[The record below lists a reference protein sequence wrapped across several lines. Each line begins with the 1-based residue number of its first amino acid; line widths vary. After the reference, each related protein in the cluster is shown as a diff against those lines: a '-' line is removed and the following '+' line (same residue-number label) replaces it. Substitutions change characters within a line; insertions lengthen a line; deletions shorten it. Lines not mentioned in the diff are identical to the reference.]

1 MLHTSLRRVFSLV
14 SFCLIILFAFGL
26 ILFTKDVSAAAA
38 GAVDM
43 CLKVLVPSLLP
54 FFVISSLFISTG
66 AAERI
71 SGRLSGFTSK
81 LLGLPGG
88 CAAAIMMGLRGGYAV
103 GARTAFDL
111 YDRKICTP
119 EEASRL
125 LPVCTTCGP
134 AYVFSAVGAAL
145 FGSVRAGTVIYIC
158 HILSAMACGMASVL
172 LSGRRR
178 QKATP
183 RVTSPLRP
191 VTSEMFT
198 KAVTGAAAAMP
209 GICGFVIFFS
219 ALTAFLSRCGLFDMI
234 CGLLGAFPAGLTRA
248 LSSGIIEMT
257 GGVSSLSACGVPL
270 PAAMAAAAFLVG
282 WGGFSVHFQIMSLLG
297 GRPISMRTYFI
308 SKSAQAVLCA
318 AMTYAAAVRLWDGE
332 TVFYP
337 IYANG
342 YYIASPAYFIII
354 MALYLGT
361 ALLLSLLI
369 TFADRRAQRKK

>member
-1 MLHTSLRRVFSLV
+1 MLHASLRRVFSLV
-14 SFCLIILFAFGL
+14 SFCLIILFACGL

-43 CLKVLVPSLLP
+43 CLKVLIPSLLP

-66 AAERI
+66 AAERL

-88 CAAAIMMGLRGGYAV
+88 CAAAVMMGLAGGYAV

-111 YDRKICTP
+111 YDKRICTAD
-119 EEASRL
+119 ECSRL

-145 FGSVRAGTVIYIC
+145 FCSVRAGAVIYIC
-158 HILSAMACGMASVL
+158 HILSAMACGIASGIS
-172 LSGRRR
+172 SGQRH
-178 QKATP
+178 QKTP
-183 RVTSPLRP
+183 QCPAGRVKPITAG
-191 VTSEMFT
+191 MFT
-198 KAVTGAAAAMP
+198 SAVTGAAAAMP

-234 CGLLGAFPAGLTRA
+234 CGMLGVFPAGLTRA

-257 GGVSSLSACGVPL
+257 GGVSALSACGVPL
-270 PAAMAAAAFLVG
+270 PAAMAAAAFLVS

-308 SKSAQAVLCA
+308 SKSAQAILCA

-332 TVFYP
+332 AVFYP

-361 ALLLSLLI
+361 ALLFSLLI
-369 TFADRRAQRKK
+369 TFADRRAKRKK